1 MVRHQLS
8 TSLLRVPYFYG
19 VVLILSIILVVEFL
33 APNPLHEQHLGRA
46 AITGSVTVTAM
57 RLVVQRVK
65 KASVTVEGTIVAAIG
80 PGAVALVGIHEEDT
94 DVDVQYC
101 CKKVLGCKLWNN
113 DHDVPWR
120 HGLKQRQLDVLCVSQ
135 FTLYGK
141 VTNKKHQ
148 PDYKA
153 AMKALPAEVVY
164 TTFLQQLQD
173 MYDADK
179 IQTGVFGAMMDVELI
194 NDGPVT
200 IIIDSRTD
208 TPPPPTTTTVDT
220 ASTTTANKNE
230 EKEEGSSS

>member
-1 MVRHQLS
+1 
-8 TSLLRVPYFYG
+8 
-19 VVLILSIILVVEFL
+19 
-33 APNPLHEQHLGRA
+33 
-46 AITGSVTVTAM
+46 M

-94 DVDVQYC
+94 DTDVQYC

-113 DHDVPWR
+113 DNDVPWR
-120 HGLKQRQLDVLCVSQ
+120 HGLKQRQLELLCVSQ

-164 TTFLQQLQD
+164 TTFVQQLHD
-173 MYDADK
+173 TYDADK

-200 IIIDSRTD
+200 IIIDSRTN
-208 TPPPPTTTTVDT
+208 TPTTTITTADT
-220 ASTTTANKNE
+220 ASTTTNDKNE
-230 EKEEGSSS
+230 EKKEWSSSS

>member
-1 MVRHQLS
+1 MVRYRLS
-8 TSLLRVPYFYG
+8 TSLLRVPYFYS
-19 VVLILSIILVVEFL
+19 VVLILVLILVVGFL
-33 APNPLHEQHLGRA
+33 APNPPPHEQHRA
-46 AITGSVTVTAM
+46 LTGSVSAM

-65 KASVTVEGTIVAAIG
+65 KASVTVEGNIVAAIG

-94 DVDVQYC
+94 DTDVQYC

-113 DHDVPWR
+113 DNAVPWR
-120 HGLKQRQLDVLCVSQ
+120 HGLKQRQLELLCVSQ

-164 TTFLQQLQD
+164 TTFVQQLHD

-208 TPPPPTTTTVDT
+208 TTPPTTTTTITDT
-220 ASTTTANKNE
+220 ASTTTTNKNE
-230 EKEEGSSS
+230 EKKEGSSS

>member
-1 MVRHQLS
+1 MVRHRLS
-8 TSLLRVPYFYG
+8 TSLLRVPYFYW
-19 VVLILSIILVVEFL
+19 VVLILVIILVVGFL
-33 APNPLHEQHLGRA
+33 APNPPPHEQHRA
-46 AITGSVTVTAM
+46 LTGSVSAM

-65 KASVTVEGTIVAAIG
+65 KASVTVEGTLVAAIG
-80 PGAVALVGIHEEDT
+80 PGAVALVGIHAEDT

-101 CKKVLGCKLWNN
+101 CKKVLGCKLWPNAN
-113 DHDVPWR
+113 DVPWR
-120 HGLKQRQLDVLCVSQ
+120 HGLKQRQLDLLCVSQ

-153 AMKALPAEVVY
+153 AMKALPAAVVY
-164 TTFLQQLQD
+164 TAFLQQLQD

-208 TPPPPTTTTVDT
+208 TTPPTTTTTVDT
-220 ASTTTANKNE
+220 ASITTANKNE
-230 EKEEGSSS
+230 EKEE

>member
-1 MVRHQLS
+1 MVRYRLS
-8 TSLLRVPYFYG
+8 TSLLRVPYFYC
-19 VVLILSIILVVEFL
+19 VVLILIIILVVGFL
-33 APNPLHEQHLGRA
+33 APNSPSHAQHLGRA
-46 AITGSVTVTAM
+46 ALTGGVTVTAM

-101 CKKVLGCKLWNN
+101 CKKVLGCKLWPN
-113 DHDVPWR
+113 DNAVPWR
-120 HGLKQRQLDVLCVSQ
+120 HGLKQRQLELLCVSQ

-164 TTFLQQLQD
+164 TTFLQQLHD

-208 TPPPPTTTTVDT
+208 TPPPTITTADT
-220 ASTTTANKNE
+220 ASTTTNDKNE
-230 EKEEGSSS
+230 EKKE